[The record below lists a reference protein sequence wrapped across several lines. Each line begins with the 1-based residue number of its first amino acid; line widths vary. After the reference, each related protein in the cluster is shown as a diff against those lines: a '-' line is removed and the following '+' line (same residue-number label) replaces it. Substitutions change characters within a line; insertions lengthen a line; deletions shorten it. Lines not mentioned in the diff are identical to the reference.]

1 VTRAPREHSRT
12 PFAGLKH
19 VARQVPQPCSV
30 SAGDYRTHA
39 WIDASGQRA
48 FRQLP
53 TDRGYIVASLVA
65 AVAPVLDLLKAKGHS
80 GDPFD

>member
-1 VTRAPREHSRT
+1 MTRAPREHSRT

-19 VARQVPQPCSV
+19 VARQVPQLCSV
-30 SAGDYRTHA
+30 STGDYCTHA
-39 WIDASGQRA
+39 WIDLPGQCA

-53 TDRGYIVASLVA
+53 ADRGYIVASLVP
-65 AVAPVLDLLKAKGHS
+65 AVAPVLDLLMAKGHS